1 MFKPIRENEM
11 GDRMMT
17 GQSFV
22 QGGGSGNSVGTPSSP
37 DISQNPS
44 SFNYAPNIAGS
55 QSNITVSTPPD
66 SDNKPLVDPSKYEDD
81 VEEIKNDV
89 TPDEVL
95 AGLQYELKKMV
106 FKRKDLAKVLVV
118 NNLKKDPKYYS
129 KLHMLNI
136 DDNDNLPAEAP
147 FIPTQNPYQ
156 NEPVVPP
163 SEAPIDWR
171 TPQEKAISEIMRD
184 LAKKKHEK
192 RYPTT

>member
-1 MFKPIRENEM
+1 
-11 GDRMMT
+11 
-17 GQSFV
+17 
-22 QGGGSGNSVGTPSSP
+22 
-37 DISQNPS
+37 
-44 SFNYAPNIAGS
+44 
-55 QSNITVSTPPD
+55 
-66 SDNKPLVDPSKYEDD
+66 
-81 VEEIKNDV
+81 
-89 TPDEVL
+89 
-95 AGLQYELKKMV
+95 MV